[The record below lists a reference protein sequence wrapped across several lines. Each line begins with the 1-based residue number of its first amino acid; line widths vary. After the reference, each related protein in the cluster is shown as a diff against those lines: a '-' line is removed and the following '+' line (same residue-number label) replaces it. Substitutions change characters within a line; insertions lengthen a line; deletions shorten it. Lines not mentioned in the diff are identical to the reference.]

1 VEKQMWEGVRTF
13 SDYDPNRS
21 YAVPRAHT
29 MTDQIKTAV
38 EFREGLA
45 KECTRVVCGVCS
57 MYRRDCE
64 VKQLGIEEVP
74 NLELLNVNGDK
85 TPELPR
91 DALTRCTWV
100 DQDYCLQPAGC
111 EISDDGQ
118 VLEVSVCEECLA
130 ALNRDAVPPASL
142 VRFDTGEVDVMLSL
156 CVRLTLTINTPL

>member
-1 VEKQMWEGVRTF
+1 MVCYRAADRGDVEKQMWEGVLTF

-29 MTDQIKTAV
+29 MTDQIRTARRSSAMASQRSAPV
-38 EFREGLA
+38 SSVA
-45 KECTRVVCGVCS
+45 SAPCTAATVK
-57 MYRRDCE
+57 
-64 VKQLGIEEVP
+64 VKQLDIEEVP

-100 DQDYCLQPAGC
+100 DHDYCLQPAGC

-130 ALNRDAVPPASL
+130 ALNRDACTTRIAGSL
-142 VRFDTGEVDVMLSL
+142 RH
-156 CVRLTLTINTPL
+156 R